1 MGGARVV
8 DASGVDGPA
17 MMTGSD
23 SDDRPPRALL
33 IAAVVVAVVAI
44 GVVLV
49 IAATREA
56 PPQPVALPTVPAPQ
70 AGSPACEALLAALP
84 QRLGD
89 YQRAPLAAPA
99 PEGASAWRTGT
110 GNEPVVLRCGLERP
124 TDFVVGSPIQIVDR
138 VQWFEVAADQQ
149 SAGDAGR
156 STWYTVD
163 RPVYLALTLPPGSG
177 PTPIQQLSEVIDRTI
192 TAVPID
198 PAGPPAG

>member
-1 MGGARVV
+1 MV
-8 DASGVDGPA
+8 DAPGVDDRA

-33 IAAVVVAVVAI
+33 IAAVVVAVLAI
-44 GVVLV
+44 GIVLV

-70 AGSPACEALLAALP
+70 AGGPACHALSAALP
-84 QRLGD
+84 QQLGD

-99 PEGASAWRTGT
+99 PEGATAWRSGS
-110 GNEPVVLRCGLERP
+110 GGEPVVLRCGLDRP
-124 TDFVVGSPIQIVDR
+124 TGFVVGSAIQIVDR
-138 VQWFEVAADQQ
+138 VQWFEAAADQQ

-163 RPVYLALTLPPGSG
+163 RPVYLALTLPSGSG
-177 PTPIQQLSEVIDRTI
+177 PTPIQQLSEVIDHTI
-192 TAVPID
+192 APVPID
-198 PAGPPAG
+198 PARPPVR